1 MHFIIFSCGGGIFSS
16 QYILRGEK
24 REQWILFRAAAIFMN
39 PYLLIS
45 FPSFLQGTLKVARVI
60 AAD

>member
-1 MHFIIFSCGGGIFSS
+1 MDEAFFLHN
-16 QYILRGEK
+16 ILRGEK
-24 REQWILFRAAAIFMN
+24 REQWMLFRATAIFMN

-45 FPSFLQGTLKVARVI
+45 SPFFQGTLKVARVI